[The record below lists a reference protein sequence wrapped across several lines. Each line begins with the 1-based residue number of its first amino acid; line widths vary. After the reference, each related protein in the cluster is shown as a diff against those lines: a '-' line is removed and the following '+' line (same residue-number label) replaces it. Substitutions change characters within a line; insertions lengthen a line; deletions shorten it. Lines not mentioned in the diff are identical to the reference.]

1 MEHLH
6 VIVKRLE
13 LLEDFLGTSSAVSK
27 IVHPYE
33 LWKYPSSVSSLAFSQ
48 GKHGMPP
55 NPFTISETI
64 RFLLIVFP
72 FWIILIHWFS
82 DLRHNVLICMN
93 FCAVPHHQ
101 LISTAVLQ
109 VQWECL
115 KRIECLL
122 DVISKSGDAAA
133 MEAMESKPVSETLP
147 SLRMY
152 VCIHDMI

>member
-1 MEHLH
+1 
-6 VIVKRLE
+6 
-13 LLEDFLGTSSAVSK
+13 
-27 IVHPYE
+27 
-33 LWKYPSSVSSLAFSQ
+33 
-48 GKHGMPP
+48 
-55 NPFTISETI
+55 
-64 RFLLIVFP
+64 
-72 FWIILIHWFS
+72 
-82 DLRHNVLICMN
+82 MN
-93 FCAVPHHQ
+93 FCVVPRHQ